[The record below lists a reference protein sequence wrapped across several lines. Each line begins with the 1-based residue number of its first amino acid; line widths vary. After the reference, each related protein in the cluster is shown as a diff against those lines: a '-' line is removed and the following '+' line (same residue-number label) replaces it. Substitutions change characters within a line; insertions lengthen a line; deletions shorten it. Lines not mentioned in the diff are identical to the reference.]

1 MLYSTLSTPTIK
13 LVKGSV
19 MDMRLAFNMLAI
31 LGAGAFA
38 GLMLNIGLTLGAYWK
53 GLPPAAFLDWFA
65 SNSHLIGRTIPIVA
79 VPTVIGICGS
89 LWLAWNQ
96 PSARFWWGVALTAI
110 VALMVITALFHLPTN
125 AAFAAKSLPLDQVSP
140 TLDRWLLLHW
150 FRIALGF
157 AATAVGILAI
167 AR

>member
-1 MLYSTLSTPTIK
+1 
-13 LVKGSV
+13 

-65 SNSHLIGRTIPIVA
+65 GNSHLIGRTIPIVA
-79 VPTVIGICGS
+79 VPTIIGICAS
-89 LWLAWNQ
+89 LWLGWGQ
-96 PSARFWWGVALTAI
+96 PVVRLWWGVALAAI
-110 VALMVITALFHLPTN
+110 AGLMVITAVFHLPTN
-125 AAFAAKSLPLDQVSP
+125 AAFAAKSIPLDQVPP

-150 FRIALGF
+150 LRIALGF
-157 AATAVGILAI
+157 AATAAGILAV

>member
-1 MLYSTLSTPTIK
+1 
-13 LVKGSV
+13 

-53 GLPPAAFLDWFA
+53 GLPPAAFLDWFS

-79 VPTVIGICGS
+79 VPTVIGICAS
-89 LWLAWNQ
+89 LWLGWNL
-96 PSARFWWGVALTAI
+96 PGARLWWGIALTAI
-110 VALMVITALFHLPTN
+110 AGLMLITAAFHLPTN
-125 AAFAAKSLPLDQVSP
+125 ADFAAKSMPLDQVSP
-140 TLDRWLLLHW
+140 MLDRWLLLHW
-150 FRIALGF
+150 VRIALGF
-157 AATAVGILAI
+157 VATAAGILAV